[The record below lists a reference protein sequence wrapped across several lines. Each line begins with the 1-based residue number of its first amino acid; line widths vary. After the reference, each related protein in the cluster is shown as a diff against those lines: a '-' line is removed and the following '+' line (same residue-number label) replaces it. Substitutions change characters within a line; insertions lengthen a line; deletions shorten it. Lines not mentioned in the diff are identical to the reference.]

1 MRGTR
6 LYTYLVRHTIH
17 KHSLTKSLFI
27 PPSLEKC
34 GDERERER
42 MRKREGENSG
52 RFCWKNE
59 KLWGLSWVES
69 FVPFVALGHFPELK
83 PAKRKTFFLVW
94 GTIESFFP
102 PLLTNASDW
111 PDRTKQKC
119 NEHLLNRII
128 FEWIEL
134 KTFGTITNVTLHHRK
149 SVRLLRVQTTFLRQ
163 TLRRILRLSAA
174 APPKINFVSSTSSS
188 SAGNKKKKKNLPGF
202 LSATRPP
209 LLLLLLLILSQWT

>member
-1 MRGTR
+1 
-6 LYTYLVRHTIH
+6 
-17 KHSLTKSLFI
+17 
-27 PPSLEKC
+27 
-34 GDERERER
+34 

-134 KTFGTITNVTLHHRK
+134 KHSEQLQMWHCIIGRVFVFSVFRQLFYVKLYDAFYDFQQQHHRK
-149 SVRLLRVQTTFLRQ
+149 STLCRRRRRHRQAIKRRRKICLVSWVQPDHHCCCCFFLFYPNEHK
-163 TLRRILRLSAA
+163 LRR
-174 APPKINFVSSTSSS
+174 K
-188 SAGNKKKKKNLPGF
+188 
-202 LSATRPP
+202 
-209 LLLLLLLILSQWT
+209 